1 MIRWTR
7 NDSHSVIRQVVNDDG
22 PPSKKSS
29 PYVLPFVRTLQ
40 SAGHT
45 VSVILPNTQRSWIGK
60 AHIVGALV
68 KPTYY
73 RPGKLPT
80 DEGTIHDRPLPPGS
94 SGEEWIL
101 VDSTPASCV
110 QIGLYYFFQDRGPI
124 DLVVS
129 GPNYG
134 RNSTAVFS
142 LNSGTIGGAMEAAI
156 CRKPGIAISFAFY
169 SRHYDPDTVAAA
181 SQQGLRVI
189 EHLSANWGSG
199 VDLYTV
205 NVPLLPDVVNRKVL
219 YTHMLQN
226 YWSSGSSFQEVNVED
241 EENPAE
247 HEMDIRENESA
258 ADGSATMEI
267 RHKHKHFK
275 WAPRFSDVFQSVDE
289 SEPGN
294 DGWAVKEGYTRYEK
308 RTSTF
313 DLYFQETNDADLST
327 GNSVTPLKANFMHAN
342 GFTGELKLSP
352 PISPATPHIY
362 ALVSSLDT
370 YIHPLLLSALHQHV
384 PHLRF
389 ISSISEL
396 PTPQTPLL
404 QYASYETL
412 SFPHTLAHPATSLAN
427 AYVIRK
433 ALIRKH
439 YLASTV
445 RTWLSKHPGSILK
458 DHVKPTVELELDYAE
473 YLDEALAEAW
483 ELREAFERNE
493 GKEAKE
499 KEWWILKPGMSDRG
513 QGIRLF
519 SSEEELRA
527 IFQGWEDA
535 MPDSDGSEDGDGSSH
550 VLESAVALPE
560 RTDSPI
566 MVSQLRHFVAQPYID
581 PPFLL
586 PSVPRKFHIRVYA
599 VAVGSLRV
607 YVYREMLALFAAIP
621 YQAPFS
627 SVMPDLHAH
636 LTNTCLQ
643 DGNREG
649 SVERFWAL
657 GDAGD
662 AWKER
667 AWEQICGVTGE
678 IFEAAA
684 RGMVIHFQTLPN
696 AFEVFGLDYLIDE
709 HMNAWLLE
717 VNAFPDFAQT
727 GDELKSVVAGLFDSI
742 IRIAVKPF
750 FGLDIDEERDASR
763 IHKVLD
769 IDMGRH

>member
-1 MIRWTR
+1 MHIL
-7 NDSHSVIRQVVNDDG
+7 VVNDDG
-22 PPSKKSS
+22 PPSRKSS

-45 VSVILPNTQRSWIGK
+45 VSVILPNIQRSWIGK

-80 DEGTIHDRPLPPGS
+80 DEGTIHDRPLPLGS

-110 QIGLYYFFQDRGPI
+110 QIGLYHFFQDRGPV

-156 CRKPGIAISFAFY
+156 FRKPGIAISFAFY
-169 SRHYDPDTVAAA
+169 SPQRADPDMIAAA
-181 SQQGLRVI
+181 SRQGLRVI
-189 EHLSANWGSG
+189 EHLFANWGSD

-205 NVPLLPDVVNRKVL
+205 NIPLLLDIEGRKVL

-226 YWSSGSSFQEVNVED
+226 YWSSGSSFQEVTVED
-241 EENPAE
+241 EGDPAE
-247 HEMDIRENESA
+247 HEMDIRKEEGA
-258 ADGSATMEI
+258 AGGGDAVVEA
-267 RHKHKHFK
+267 RHKHRHFK
-275 WAPRFSDVFQSVDE
+275 WAPRFADVFESVEE

-294 DGWAVKEGYTRYEK
+294 DGWAVKEGYT
-308 RTSTF
+308 
-313 DLYFQETNDADLST
+313 
-327 GNSVTPLKANFMHAN
+327 SVTPLKANFMHAN
-342 GFTGELKLSP
+342 GFTGELKLPPLAPSP
-352 PISPATPHIY
+352 TTSQIY
-362 ALVSSLDT
+362 ALISSLDG
-370 YIHPLLLSALHQHV
+370 YVHPLIVSALHQHV
-384 PHLRF
+384 PNLRF
-389 ISSISEL
+389 ISSVSEL
-396 PTPQTPLL
+396 PTPQAPLL

-412 SFPHTLAHPATSLAN
+412 SFPHALAHPTTSLAN

-439 YLASTV
+439 YLAATV
-445 RTWLSKHPGSILK
+445 RTWLTKHPGSILR

-483 ELREAFERNE
+483 ELREAFERNDNRSE
-493 GKEAKE
+493 EE

-519 SSEEELRA
+519 SSEDELRA

-535 MPDSDGSEDGDGSSH
+535 VPDSDGSEDGNTSDH
-550 VLESAVALPE
+550 DADPTVAPQE
-560 RTDSPI
+560 RPGSPI
-566 MVSQLRHFVAQPYID
+566 MISQLRHFVAQPYID

-586 PSVPRKFHIRVYA
+586 PSIPRKFHIRAYVL
-599 VAVGSLRV
+599 AVGSLHV
-607 YVYREMLALFAAIP
+607 YVYREMLALFAAAP
-621 YQAPFS
+621 YQTPS
-627 SVMPDLHAH
+627 STDTSDLRAH
-636 LTNTCLQ
+636 LTNTCIQ

-657 GDAGD
+657 GGED
-662 AWKER
+662 AWKESV
-667 AWEQICGVTGE
+667 WGQICGVTGE
-678 IFEAAA
+678 VFQAAS
-684 RGMVIHFQTLPN
+684 REMMVHFQTLPN
-696 AFEVFGLDYLIDE
+696 AFEIFGIDYLVDAY
-709 HMNAWLLE
+709 MNAWLLE

-727 GDELKSVVAGLFDSI
+727 GDELKGVVGGLFDEI
-742 IRIAVKPF
+742 ARVAIRPF
-750 FGLDIDEERDASR
+750 FGLSVDENRGAR
-763 IHKVLD
+763 RLHRVLD
-769 IDMGRH
+769 IDLGRHYNDSCRLRLSPVKP